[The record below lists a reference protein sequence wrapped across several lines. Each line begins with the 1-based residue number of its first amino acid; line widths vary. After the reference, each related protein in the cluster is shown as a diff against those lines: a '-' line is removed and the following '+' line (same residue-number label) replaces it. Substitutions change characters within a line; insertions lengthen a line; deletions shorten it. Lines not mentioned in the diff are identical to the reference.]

1 MDLNKIFFIIYQGLV
16 LGSIYGVIAI
26 GLSLIFGITR
36 IINLSHGALI
46 MWGAYI
52 AFTFFTLYN
61 LSPLGSIF
69 IALVVGI
76 GLGAAIF
83 YVILKRLIGA
93 HELTTLLATFA
104 LSIFLQELARLRY
117 GLDYRGYNLYMGSI
131 NIFGYGASLS
141 ALYGGILALVL
152 TTLLTLFLYKT
163 RLGAAIRAVAQ
174 DPVGA
179 YVCGIDVNKIYAI
192 GIGLGSALAMAGGV
206 IATMY
211 SPTGINPYYGEPYLL
226 KSFVIVVLGGLGS
239 VIGAYI
245 GGLIFGLAETA
256 LFPIYDYLNFHSP
269 SSMALFTEFVILL
282 LLLLL
287 RPQGLFRR

>member
-1 MDLNKIFFIIYQGLV
+1 MDLNNIFFIIYQGLV

-46 MWGAYI
+46 MWGAYT

-131 NIFGYGASLS
+131 NMFGYGASLS

-192 GIGLGSALAMAGGV
+192 GIGLGSAFAMAGGV

-245 GGLIFGLAETA
+245 GGLIFGLAETT

-269 SSMALFTEFVILL
+269 SSMALFTEFIILL

-287 RPQGLFRR
+287 RPQGLFKR